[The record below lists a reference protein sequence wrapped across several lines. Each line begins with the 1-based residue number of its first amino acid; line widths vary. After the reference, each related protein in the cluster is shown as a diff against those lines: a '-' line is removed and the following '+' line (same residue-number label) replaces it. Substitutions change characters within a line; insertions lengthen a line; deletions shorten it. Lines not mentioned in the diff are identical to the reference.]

1 VRVWGLETLETG
13 TRPEVSVGWRH
24 RASRAEFR
32 GEAATKFRARRR
44 FIDPYLPPYS
54 PVARRYSPVFGI
66 RWFSK
71 TRHEGIGRIS
81 RRHRRAAST
90 NYDSTPLTP
99 PAAPPPTG
107 YGPRPCQRATS
118 ASARSRSGR
127 TFPASRG
134 HRSVAAQGRS
144 RSVPC
149 RRRRRRSRATNP
161 AIGGGLTLR
170 FGGRARAS
178 MSVARTLR
186 FPDGPELPLDQ
197 RPIETGHRHC

>member
-1 VRVWGLETLETG
+1 MWCGAG
-13 TRPEVSVGWRH
+13 C
-24 RASRAEFR
+24 AARAESNGPAPLKAPACTVAGRVAVRPPASWQKSQSNGR
-32 GEAATKFRARRR
+32 GGR
-44 FIDPYLPPYS
+44 
-54 PVARRYSPVFGI
+54 
-66 RWFSK
+66 
-71 TRHEGIGRIS
+71 RIS
-81 RRHRRAAST
+81 WHCHEISSRISGRPDPASKFPSGSAVRIYVRIPWSLCDLALILQARHASH
-90 NYDSTPLTP
+90 
-99 PAAPPPTG
+99 G
-107 YGPRPCQRATS
+107 YGPRPWQRATS

-161 AIGGGLTLR
+161 AISGGMTLR

-186 FPDGPELPLDQ
+186 FPDGPELTPLDQ